1 MYKSSCSAFKLILVA
16 LTTAAFTGS
25 ATASNENSGERQA
38 LLLTTTERTLVLTE
52 MRLFLA
58 SVQAIVEGVSK
69 DNLPLIIKA
78 ARKVG
83 AKAQPAMPASLTR
96 KLPLTFKK
104 LGRDTHKKF
113 DMLALDAEQ
122 LGDPQYSLQQLSE
135 LMNNCVACHAT
146 YKISLEQN

>member
-38 LLLTTTERTLVLTE
+38 LLLTTTERTF
-52 MRLFLA
+52 FLA

>member
-1 MYKSSCSAFKLILVA
+1 MYKLPRPTFKLILAA
-16 LTTAAFTGS
+16 LATAAFTSS
-25 ATASNENSGERQA
+25 ATASNKNSDERQA
-38 LLLTTTERTLVLTE
+38 LLLTTAERALVLTE

-83 AKAQPAMPASLTR
+83 AQAQPEMPASLTQ
-96 KLPLTFKK
+96 KLPLGFKK
-104 LGRDTHKKF
+104 LGHDTHKKF

-122 LGDPQYSLQQLSE
+122 LGDPQYSLQQLSK

-146 YKISLEQN
+146 YKISLKQN